1 MQVRLVLWVDR
12 LLDYEIEHIPGKNMW
27 LVEYLSGHP
36 VGIVPKK
43 SGFDNTLVVAQII
56 AISGILKQR
65 LKLTPLKKIELM
77 T

>member
-1 MQVRLVLWVDR
+1 
-12 LLDYEIEHIPGKNMW
+12 MW

-56 AISGILKQR
+56 AIGGILKQR

-77 T
+77 I